1 MNMTID
7 ASAGTFAVPSPAPFR
22 HLGHEAGALDPTP
35 TSFSKR
41 EIVVCETSVRTVLR
55 STWSR
60 QGDA

>member
-1 MNMTID
+1 MNQSYRLITLAASSRPITY
-7 ASAGTFAVPSPAPFR
+7 SAG
-22 HLGHEAGALDPTP
+22 TP

-41 EIVVCETSVRTVLR
+41 EIVGCEASVRTVLR